1 MEYITLDNQQNTYPS
16 TRSYKK
22 SLLDTIVLT
31 GNYAVNK
38 IDFKLPN
45 LDNIKI
51 VQDTNFRFILAIKE
65 NVNSEPIGLYTS
77 PLYYNELVTSYNES
91 NPYFIQKS
99 FLDEFIVTYNIDDI
113 KTIFSDLQ
121 LKEKVS
127 DVRVSKNVFILGDG
141 TYDYNALVR
150 YIDWTVSAVKL
161 SELGTNGVL
170 PLSEIASYT
179 LPTSAKST
187 TPNDGSD
194 ANNTNT
200 KKIFEYRIEF
210 LPSDSRLGRGLGDP
224 IRAERARFGVYAE
237 KDKKSTRV
245 GEPFKFGDTF
255 FGVKTSSTYLDRN
268 IPDITFYWY
277 EVYDNS
283 KTNLIGYSYLG
294 DPFTKLTELSGPYE
308 VGIVTPPQMFPPS
321 TPLTPSFGGGSS
333 GGGTPMNRS
342 DYGGGYNS
350 GDTNQNNT
358 RYNQR

>member
-1 MEYITLDNQQNTYPS
+1 MEYISLLEQQNTYPN
-16 TRSYKK
+16 
-22 SLLDTIVLT
+22 IVNYTLT
-31 GNYAVNK
+31 GIDEITLNGNYPTNK
-38 IDFKLPN
+38 IKFTIPKVSDV
-45 LDNIKI
+45 I
-51 VQDTNFRFILAIKE
+51 VCEGTTFRFLLSISGSGITGS
-65 NVNSEPIGLYTS
+65 NIYTS
-77 PLYYNELVTSYNES
+77 PKYYNDLVASVDEA
-91 NPYFIQKS
+91 NPYFIQNS
-99 FLDEFIVTYNIDDI
+99 FLTEFIVTYNVDDI

-127 DVRVSKNVFILGDG
+127 DVRVNKNLFISEDG
-141 TYDYNALVR
+141 TYDFIALVK
-150 YIDWTVSAVKL
+150 YIDWVVATVKL
-161 SELGTNGVL
+161 SELGSNNVL

-187 TPNDGSD
+187 IPNDGSD
-194 ANNTNT
+194 ANNTNTNT

-321 TPLTPSFGGGSS
+321 TPSFGGGSS
-333 GGGTPMNRS
+333 GGGGGPTMGRS

-350 GDTNQNNT
+350 GDINQNNT

>member
-51 VQDTNFRFILAIKE
+51 VQDTNFRFLLAIKE
-65 NVNSEPIGLYTS
+65 NANSEPIGLYTS

-91 NPYFIQKS
+91 NPYFIQNS

-127 DVRVSKNVFILGDG
+127 DVRVSKNLFILDDG

-150 YIDWTVSAVKL
+150 YIDWIVAAVKL

-179 LPTSAKST
+179 LPTSAKT
-187 TPNDGSD
+187 TKPSDGSD
-194 ANNTNT
+194 ANNTNTNT

-210 LPSDSRLGRGLGDP
+210 ISSDSSLGQRIGDP
-224 IRAERARFGVYAE
+224 VRAERARFGIYAE
-237 KDKKSTRV
+237 KDKKSIRV
-245 GEPFKFGDTF
+245 REPFKFGDTF

-268 IPDITFYWY
+268 LPDITFYWY

-294 DPFTKLTELSGPYE
+294 DTFTKITELSGPYE
-308 VGIVTPPQMFPPS
+308 VAVVTPPQMFPPA
-321 TPLTPSFGGGSS
+321 TPSTPSFGGGSS
-333 GGGTPMNRS
+333 GGGGGPTMGRS
-342 DYGGGYNS
+342 DYGGGYN
-350 GDTNQNNT
+350 NQNNI